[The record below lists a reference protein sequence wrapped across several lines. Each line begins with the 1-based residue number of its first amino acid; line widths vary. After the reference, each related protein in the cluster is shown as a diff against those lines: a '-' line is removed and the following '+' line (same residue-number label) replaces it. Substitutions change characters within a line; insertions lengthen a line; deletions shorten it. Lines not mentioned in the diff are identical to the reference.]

1 LKTNVITNVPLL
13 EKPKEILLKYNSK
26 LHELADNDLVF
37 PVLSNQKTNDYLKI
51 IALHCGITK
60 SLHFHLARHSF
71 ATTVLL
77 TNGVPIESVSS
88 MLGHKRIATT
98 QHYAKMVDKKLEE
111 DMQKL
116 QSRLS
121 ALGGK

>member
-1 LKTNVITNVPLL
+1 
-13 EKPKEILLKYNSK
+13 
-26 LHELADNDLVF
+26 
-37 PVLSNQKTNDYLKI
+37 
-51 IALHCGITK
+51 
-60 SLHFHLARHSF
+60 
-71 ATTVLL
+71 
-77 TNGVPIESVSS
+77 

-121 ALGGK
+121 ALNGK

>member
-1 LKTNVITNVPLL
+1 
-13 EKPKEILLKYNSK
+13 
-26 LHELADNDLVF
+26 
-37 PVLSNQKTNDYLKI
+37 
-51 IALHCGITK
+51 
-60 SLHFHLARHSF
+60 
-71 ATTVLL
+71 
-77 TNGVPIESVSS
+77 

>member
-1 LKTNVITNVPLL
+1 
-13 EKPKEILLKYNSK
+13 
-26 LHELADNDLVF
+26 
-37 PVLSNQKTNDYLKI
+37 
-51 IALHCGITK
+51 
-60 SLHFHLARHSF
+60 
-71 ATTVLL
+71 LL

>member
-1 LKTNVITNVPLL
+1 LL
-13 EKPKEILLKYNSK
+13 EKPTALLFKYNSR
-26 LHELADNDLVF
+26 LHDLADDDLVF
-37 PVLSNQKTNDYLKI
+37 PVLSNQKMNDYLKI
-51 IALHCGITK
+51 IAIQCGIAKT
-60 SLHFHLARHSF
+60 LTFHLARHSF